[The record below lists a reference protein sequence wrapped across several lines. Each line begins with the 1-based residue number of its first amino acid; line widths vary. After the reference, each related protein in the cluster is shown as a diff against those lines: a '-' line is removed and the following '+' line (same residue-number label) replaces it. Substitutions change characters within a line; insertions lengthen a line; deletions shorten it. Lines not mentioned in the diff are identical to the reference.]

1 MTLVHAE
8 VERNTRIVVERIS
21 SIKDYGFVN
30 KAKEF
35 VEMLS
40 LVVAFL
46 LFTFGFCRN
55 LIDFY
60 KIIELKA
67 EIWYNTNVRRTE
79 RRLLWKIIQM
89 EIL

>member
-1 MTLVHAE
+1 ME
-8 VERNTRIVVERIS
+8 VERIS
-21 SIKDYGFVN
+21 SIKDYRFAN
-30 KAKEF
+30 KPKEII
-35 VEMLS
+35 EMLS

-46 LFTFGFCRN
+46 LVTFRFCRN

-67 EIWYNTNVRRTE
+67 KIWYNTNVRRTE